1 MAQQPTQVYTSVVE
15 AMKLRMAQGEWVAD
29 QRLPSINQLAREYGV
44 GVGSIREAVKV
55 LESLGV
61 IRIQHGRG
69 MFVQAA
75 QPAFDNDSLREH
87 FQKIGVGSIL
97 ALCEARRILEPEL
110 AAFAAERGS
119 EAEHQAIRA
128 EALRMQQL
136 SAANEDFLRPDLNF
150 HQYIARAAH
159 NPVLER
165 MMDSL
170 NDLLL
175 ESRKYTLNHPALRE
189 RAPKY
194 HMLIAD
200 AISERNAL
208 QARLVMLA
216 HVNDTTNVL
225 LAMQGMSPADENTK
239 SVIVMNI

>member
-15 AMKLRMAQGEWVAD
+15 AMKLRMAQGEWDAG

-61 IRIQHGRG
+61 IRIEHGRG

-75 QPAFDNDSLREH
+75 QPAPEDDGLRQH
-87 FQKIGVGSIL
+87 FQNIGVGSIL
-97 ALCEARRILEPEL
+97 ALCEARRIIEPEL

-119 EAEHQAIRA
+119 DAELEEIRA
-128 EALRMQQL
+128 QALRMQQL
-136 SAANEDFLRPDLNF
+136 ADDNEDFLEPDLNF

-175 ESRKYTLNHPALRE
+175 ESRDYTLNHPSLRQ

-194 HMLIAD
+194 HVLIAD

-216 HVNDTTNVL
+216 HVNDTTSVL